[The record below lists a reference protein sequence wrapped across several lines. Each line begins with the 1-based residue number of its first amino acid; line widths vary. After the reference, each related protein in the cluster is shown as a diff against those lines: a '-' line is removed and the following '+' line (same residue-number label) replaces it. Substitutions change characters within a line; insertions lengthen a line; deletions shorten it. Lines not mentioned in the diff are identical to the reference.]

1 MAEPNNPE
9 GGDKP
14 EDSYSVWALPPS
26 DIKDRL
32 KSLMSSLRSEFG
44 GPAFDPHI
52 TVVGDLRL
60 RRDEAIARFHSAIAT
75 LKPYT
80 ARIAG
85 VAYGTFFYQ
94 CVYLLIHPSPEVVE
108 TSSHCCGHLGYKRST
123 PYMPHVSLIYGD
135 LSDEEKE
142 RARKR
147 AEEIDESVCGLTFEV
162 SSLALCKT
170 DTLDKTTE
178 SWEMVELCDLT
189 KKDFA

>member
-1 MAEPNNPE
+1 MSSMQFCNVSMIGKWASSNNALLSFQQPAFGE
-9 GGDKP
+9 GGGHLIPSIQSEVTSRALAFD
-14 EDSYSVWALPPS
+14 DSSRMHRWMNGYTL
-26 DIKDRL
+26 KDRI
-32 KSLMSSLRSEFG
+32 RNE
-44 GPAFDPHI
+44 HI
-52 TVVGDLRL
+52 CEKV
-60 RRDEAIARFHSAIAT
+60 
-75 LKPYT
+75 
-80 ARIAG
+80 G
-85 VAYGTFFYQ
+85 VA
-94 CVYLLIHPSPEVVE
+94 PVE
-108 TSSHCCGHLGYKRST
+108 A
-123 PYMPHVSLIYGD
+123 YMPHVSLIYGD